1 MSILEKLWY
10 GEVEPSEYDVSSCE
24 EYKKL
29 LSLIDRNEE
38 KLLATMS
45 NEQKELFNKYME
57 CVVDHQTLAECMLFQ
72 NSFKLGAMIMAE
84 VLMD

>member
-38 KLLATMS
+38 KLRSTMT
-45 NEQKELFNKYME
+45 NEQKELFDKYME
-57 CVVDHQTLAECMLFQ
+57 CVVDHQALAECMLFQ
-72 NSFKLGAMIMAE
+72 HSFKLCARIMAE
-84 VLMD
+84 VMKD

>member
-38 KLLATMS
+38 KLRTTLS
-45 NEQKELFNKYME
+45 DEQKELFSKYLECME
-57 CVVDHQTLAECMLFQ
+57 DLHALAECMLFQ
-72 NSFKLGAMIMAE
+72 NSFKLGAKMMLE
-84 VLMD
+84 VMEE

>member
-10 GEVEPSEYDVSSCE
+10 GEVEPSEYDVSSYK

-38 KLLATMS
+38 KLRATMTD
-45 NEQKELFNKYME
+45 EQKELFDKYME
-57 CVVDHQTLAECMLFQ
+57 CVEDLQTLTDCMLFQ
-72 NSFKLGAMIMAE
+72 SSFKLGGRIMAE
-84 VLMD
+84 VIVD

>member
-29 LSLIDRNEE
+29 LSLNNRNEE

-45 NEQKELFNKYME
+45 NEQKELFDKCME
-57 CVVDHQTLAECMLFQ
+57 CVEELQALAECMLFQ
-72 NSFKLGAMIMAE
+72 NSFKLGGKIMAE
-84 VLMD
+84 VMMD